1 MKERCYRNVLCFAHF
16 SKICVLKRRE
26 PEEHTFALFVNMEK
40 IHLSETNS
48 FFYLAQFTKLF
59 FFLFFFLESHTKSVH
74 LYLLRLLPSVSR
86 VLRTHL
92 KYAGCLTVNVKVNK
106 KRR

>member
-1 MKERCYRNVLCFAHF
+1 M
-16 SKICVLKRRE
+16 KICVHKRRE

-59 FFLFFFLESHTKSVH
+59 FVFLESHTKSVH
-74 LYLLRLLPSVSR
+74 LYLVRLLPQVSQCPQDTFEICR
-86 VLRTHL
+86 MSDCECE
-92 KYAGCLTVNVKVNK
+92 GE
-106 KRR
+106 